1 MDLLVHGVAVLIG
14 GMHNLGHPM
23 ITKAV
28 EVETVERVLGQ
39 SFVQFLIVQGT
50 PELLGV

>member
-14 GMHNLGHPM
+14 GMHNLDHPM
-23 ITKAV
+23 ITKVV
-28 EVETVERVLGQ
+28 EGETVTRVLGQ
-39 SFVQFLIVQGT
+39 SFVQILIVQGT